1 MGMHDCSRD
10 DCLNGSLVRCALA
23 GCLTS
28 LCTPVAQG
36 ENAALLTEIDSAS
49 EAYETMQSSN
59 TGLVRVLGERDA
71 GISQMAGELLRHEQ
85 GTARCKADKDTAESA
100 CRLAQQH
107 RQGLEQRLQEL
118 QLSLQ
123 VC

>member
-1 MGMHDCSRD
+1 MHCE
-10 DCLNGSLVRCALA
+10 LA

-28 LCTPVAQG
+28 LGAPVAQG
-36 ENAALLTEIDSAS
+36 ENAALLTEIDNAS

-85 GTARCKADKDTAESA
+85 GMARCKADKDTAESS